1 MASEIKVDTISEKTS
16 TNGVAIDGL
25 TIKDGGLG
33 GHDIT
38 FADGAYDFDIAS
50 HDTSNGLKLGGTL
63 VTATA
68 AELNIMD
75 GVTATAAEI
84 NLIDGGTARGTTAI
98 ADGDGVLINDAG
110 TMRMTTVQTLA
121 TYIGGS
127 DPSSADGDTLGT
139 ASLEWSDLYLA
150 DSSVIYFGND
160 QEITLTHSAD
170 SGLLLKHTATADD
183 KPINLVLQ
191 TGETDMAADDVIG
204 KISFQAPDEGTGTD
218 AVLVSAAIQAVAEGD
233 HSSSSNATRLEFHT
247 GASELATAKMNISS
261 AGDVGIG
268 GTPVADRKLKIFGTA
283 SNRALVV
290 ANSGDQYAYATF
302 VGNNTTDDGQVRF
315 GACDDAAIIMAG
327 NAVALRITDAQKVGI
342 GESSPLGQLHVKSA
356 DSGAA
361 AHANADE
368 LVIEGSGASGMTIAS
383 GASSNG
389 CIFFSDSGDNNIGY
403 IEYKHGTNA
412 MTFGTNAANAIN
424 VDSTGAV
431 TKPLQPSCLVGHNGT
446 GLGNS
451 TGDGTWKTLDFN
463 TEIYDTN
470 GDHSAGVF
478 TAPVTGRYLSTITCS
493 AQGVTSSENFMR
505 LYCVASNRS
514 DNNWSFHCDDMLW
527 SSGGTAGIAI
537 NAVQIMDM
545 DASDTL
551 YWKVN
556 FANGS
561 KVVDIEDTILMS
573 VECLG

>member
-1 MASEIKVDTISEKTS
+1 MGTIQIDGSTPKLTIGNATAEDALIVFDGNAQDFYIGLDDSADDLVIGLGSAAGTTPAISINEDRDVTISD
-16 TNGVAIDGL
+16 GAID
-25 TIKDGGLG
+25 
-33 GHDIT
+33 
-38 FADGAYDFDIAS
+38 FDVAS

-84 NLIDGGTARGTTAI
+84 NLIDGGTSRGTTAI

-127 DPSSADGDTLGT
+127 DPSSADGDSLGT

-160 QEITLTHSAD
+160 QEIKLTHVAD
-170 SGLLLKHTATADD
+170 TGLALKHTATADD
-183 KPINLVLQ
+183 KPIVLTLQ

-204 KISFQAPDEGTGTD
+204 KIAFQAPDEGTGTD
-218 AVLVSAAIQAVAEGD
+218 AILVSAAIQAVAEGD

-403 IEYKHGTNA
+403 IEYKHGTDN
-412 MTFGTNAANAIN
+412 MTIGVNAANAIN
-424 VDSTGAV
+424 IDDSQVAAGDFNDTSDVGLKENIQTISTAIDMVKQLRPVTFDWKKENKGSASGFIAQEVELLLPNDVKGDAYNELDPDKNIGKALNATGVLAHV
-431 TKPLQPSCLVGHNGT
+431 TKALQEAIT
-446 GLGNS
+446 
-451 TGDGTWKTLDFN
+451 KIETL
-463 TEIYDTN
+463 E
-470 GDHSAGVF
+470 AK
-478 TAPVTGRYLSTITCS
+478 VTVLEG
-493 AQGVTSSENFMR
+493 
-505 LYCVASNRS
+505 
-514 DNNWSFHCDDMLW
+514 
-527 SSGGTAGIAI
+527 
-537 NAVQIMDM
+537 
-545 DASDTL
+545 
-551 YWKVN
+551 
-556 FANGS
+556 
-561 KVVDIEDTILMS
+561 
-573 VECLG
+573 